1 MFNDNLQVII
11 NAQPTII
18 NYTKLK
24 FSNKTSF
31 QPIESLMKIR
41 VHVF

>member
-11 NAQPTII
+11 KGQPTMI

-24 FSNKTSF
+24 FSNKTPF